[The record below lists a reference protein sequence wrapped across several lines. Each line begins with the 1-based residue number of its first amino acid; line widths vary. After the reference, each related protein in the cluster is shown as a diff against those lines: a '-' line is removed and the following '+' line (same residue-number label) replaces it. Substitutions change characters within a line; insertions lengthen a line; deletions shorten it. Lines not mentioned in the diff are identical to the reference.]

1 MNNTIKILIYLL
13 KLIEEMKR
21 KQISMKLSF
30 LIIIIA
36 MSGFN
41 INAQSL
47 QNTTWQVYD
56 TSGTFLSYF
65 RFGTDT
71 LSSSMDNSTW
81 ECGAT
86 YTQSGNNFS
95 IVDLPGISCPVS
107 DTGRYTFLIQN
118 DILKFTLVGDTCT
131 DRSEALITFDWI
143 RLQTG
148 FDDLTSLKDI
158 KIYPN
163 PAGNVVYIKTSRLAL
178 GSTYQVSDLA
188 GKKILNGKLLSE
200 TTSIDLRT
208 LSRGLYFLKIGENNK
223 QTFKLI
229 KQ

>member
-1 MNNTIKILIYLL
+1 
-13 KLIEEMKR
+13 MKR
-21 KQISMKLSF
+21 KQINIKLS
-30 LIIIIA
+30 LLTIIIA
-36 MSGFN
+36 LSGLS

-56 TSGTFLSYF
+56 TLGTFLSYF

-71 LSSSMDNSTW
+71 LFSSMDNNTW
-81 ECGAT
+81 ESGAT
-86 YTQSGNNFS
+86 YTQSGNNFR
-95 IVDLPGISCPVS
+95 IVDLPGINCPIS

-118 DILKFTLVGDTCT
+118 DTLKFTLVVDSCT
-131 DRSEALITFDWI
+131 DRSEALTTFDWV

-148 FDDLTSLKDI
+148 IDDLTSVHNI

-163 PAGNVVYIKTSRLAL
+163 PVGDVVYIKTSRFAL
-178 GSTYQVSDLA
+178 GSTYDVSDLS
-188 GKKILNGKLLSE
+188 GKKIFNGKLLNE

-208 LSRGLYFLKIGENNK
+208 LASGLYFLKIGENNK
-223 QTFKLI
+223 QTFKLV